1 LTPPPYTIRF
11 SSDPALQRVYTD
23 LGAAGLT
30 DGALD
35 QGFTSIDYSRVQ
47 AGTARSVRDRGLD
60 SAELFGTLTTN
71 TTLASVYQRFAGE
84 ALPWVPSNNPV
95 TQAALQRFDA
105 GIAAWRRTHGMP
117 TGVNRA
123 LAEHIFQWV
132 TDPQG
137 LALSSQANPPER
149 DFDQT
154 LAAGGG
160 DCTEFTKVLLALL
173 QRVGF
178 NPYPVWVG
186 VDLHGDRV
194 NHIATG
200 ITLNGNTVLLD
211 PIYQVFDPS
220 HRATTR
226 LSLRE
231 FLAWHWN
238 NRALD
243 IQAASVPTALSLY
256 QRAIQ
261 IDPAN
266 PHLWLNRG
274 IFQRDLR
281 HDSVAARQD
290 FQEAL
295 RLDSSFHEA
304 HYELG
309 NLDYDA
315 GQYQDAARH
324 YQQAL
329 AQYSGDS
336 RYRRNLIL
344 SLIRMGDRLQARQH
358 YQILVQQ
365 DPNAGDLPRLG
376 RLLGG

>member
-1 LTPPPYTIRF
+1 MTPPPYTIRF

-23 LGAAGLT
+23 LGAAGFSDAT
-30 DGALD
+30 LD
-35 QGFTSIDYSRVQ
+35 QGFTSIDYSRVR
-47 AGTARSVRDRGLD
+47 AGTASGSSDRSLEA
-60 SAELFGTLTTN
+60 AELFGPLTTN
-71 TTLASVYQRFAGE
+71 GSLASIYQRFAGE
-84 ALPWVPSNNPV
+84 ALPWVPSSNRV
-95 TQAALQRFDA
+95 TQAALQRFDTDL
-105 GIAAWRRTHGMP
+105 AAWRLAHHLP

-132 TDPQG
+132 TDTQG
-137 LALSSQANPPER
+137 LGLTVQTNPPER
-149 DFDQT
+149 NFDET

-160 DCTEFTKVLLALL
+160 DCTEFTKTLMALY
-173 QRVGF
+173 QRAGANAF
-178 NPYPVWVG
+178 PVWVS
-186 VDLHGDRV
+186 VDMRGDRV

-200 ITLNGNTVLLD
+200 ITLNGNTVLAD
-211 PIYQVFDPS
+211 PIYHTFDAP
-220 HRATTR
+220 HRSTTR

-243 IQAASVPTALSLY
+243 VQTTSTATAVGLF

-274 IFQRDLR
+274 IFQRDQR
-281 HDSVAARQD
+281 QDPAAARRD

-295 RLDSSFHEA
+295 RLDARFSEA

-315 GQYQDAARH
+315 GQYQDAAQH

-329 AQYSGDS
+329 ALYSGDS
-336 RYRRNLIL
+336 RYRRNLVL
-344 SLIRMGDRLQARQH
+344 ALIHTGDRPLARQH
-358 YQILVQQ
+358 YQILLRE
-365 DPNAGDLPRLG
+365 DPNAGDLPRIG
-376 RLLGG
+376 RMLGG